1 MSPSISVPSSYR
13 STKRGLISDV
23 ARTYDILGWIAPTV
37 LSMKVLYQQLW
48 QSGHEWDEEVPSE
61 LKDLHARWRSE
72 LPLLSEKRLPR
83 CYSPPHLSI
92 LRQELHGFAD
102 ASLKAFGAVVYCRTV
117 YHDHPPIISLVTAKT
132 TVARLKPLTIPKLEL
147 CGTVLLVKILTNVA
161 KVLDNAPEHWYAWTD
176 SSIVL
181 AWLDGNPRQYKVF
194 VSNRVSYIL
203 EHTSPS
209 IWRHVP
215 TEQNP
220 ADCAS
225 RGMMPGE
232 LLNHQLWW
240 EGPTWLTQEPILIPK
255 QPPRKPLSVPELR
268 PVNVLSVSSSVA
280 LQLCSIS
287 SNYHVTLAIAAWV
300 LRFVNRIKLGKP
312 SPDLRTK
319 QLTGVD
325 IRQAENWMLRE
336 SQTRSFSREQ
346 KALLKDKQLPPS
358 SRLLALNPLLDK
370 DNLLRVGG
378 RLSNSAL
385 SQSQQHPIIAD
396 SKDTLLNKYF
406 KYMHVVLCHCG
417 PSLLLSATGTRL
429 HVVGARRLS
438 RTVCSQCI
446 TCRRASPKFEQLMG
460 VLPAPR
466 VTPAMAFTHTGM
478 DFAGPFTIKMG
489 YTRRPVKID
498 AHICVFICLTFKAIH
513 LEVIYDQTT
522 SAFLAG
528 FNRFASRRNCPT
540 VTMALTLLGPRTN

>member
-1 MSPSISVPSSYR
+1 M
-13 STKRGLISDV
+13 
-23 ARTYDILGWIAPTV
+23 
-37 LSMKVLYQQLW
+37 
-48 QSGHEWDEEVPSE
+48 
-61 LKDLHARWRSE
+61 
-72 LPLLSEKRLPR
+72 PR
-83 CYSPPHLSI
+83 
-92 LRQELHGFAD
+92 
-102 ASLKAFGAVVYCRTV
+102 
-117 YHDHPPIISLVTAKT
+117 
-132 TVARLKPLTIPKLEL
+132 
-147 CGTVLLVKILTNVA
+147 
-161 KVLDNAPEHWYAWTD
+161 
-176 SSIVL
+176 
-181 AWLDGNPRQYKVF
+181 
-194 VSNRVSYIL
+194 
-203 EHTSPS
+203 
-209 IWRHVP
+209 
-215 TEQNP
+215 
-220 ADCAS
+220 
-225 RGMMPGE
+225 E

-300 LRFVNRIKLGKP
+300 LRFVNRIRHGKP

-336 SQTRSFSREQ
+336 SQTRSFSKEQ
-346 KALLKDKQLPPS
+346 KALLKNKQLPPS

-396 SKDTLLNKYF
+396 SKDTLINKYF
-406 KYMHVVLCHCG
+406 QYMHVVLCHCG

-438 RTVCSQCI
+438 RTVCSQCL
-446 TCRRASPKFEQLMG
+446 TCRRASPKFEQQLMG

-513 LEVIYDQTT
+513 LEVISDQTT

-528 FNRFASRRNCPT
+528 FTRFATRRNCPRHLYSDNGPNFT
-540 VTMALTLLGPRTN
+540 GAKNQLNHTFTSSRTNLPLNIIFWNIIESPGTTSLPELLTLEDSGRVP